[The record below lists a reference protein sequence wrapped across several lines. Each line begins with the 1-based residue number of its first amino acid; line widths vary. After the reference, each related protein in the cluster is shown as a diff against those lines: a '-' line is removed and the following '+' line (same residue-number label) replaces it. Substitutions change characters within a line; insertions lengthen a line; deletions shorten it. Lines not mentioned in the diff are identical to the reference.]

1 MKKTMIHDSAYFRS
15 TSVNLIL
22 IRSLLNEILQ
32 LTDLAV
38 DNTAN
43 FDVWRL
49 AYLGLIISATYI
61 LR

>member
-43 FDVWRL
+43 FDV
-49 AYLGLIISATYI
+49 
-61 LR
+61 

>member
-1 MKKTMIHDSAYFRS
+1 MKKTMIHDSAYCRS

-22 IRSLLNEILQ
+22 IRRLLNEILQ

-43 FDVWRL
+43 FDV
-49 AYLGLIISATYI
+49 
-61 LR
+61 